1 MEIKPA
7 TMHAANAYDSF
18 ADDKKEE
25 LPPVDIEPFGDE
37 QGTEVKYR
45 VMKWWQCGM
54 LMIADNISLGILSLP
69 SAVATLGVVPAV
81 LILLGFSVISW
92 YTGFIIG
99 QFKLRYPQTHSM
111 GDAGAI
117 IMGRFGRELLGL
129 GQLLSCVFSMASHLL
144 TFSLLMN
151 ELTDHAICTIA
162 FTVVG
167 LVLSFLGA
175 LPRTMDK
182 VFWISLTSFA
192 SIFIATL
199 VTMIATGVQRPA
211 RAHIEIITDT
221 TFDKAFLA
229 VTDIIIAYV
238 AHATFFGF
246 ISEMEN
252 PRDFPKSLVML
263 QVVDTSM
270 YVVSAVVIY
279 CSVGP
284 GVSSPAL
291 SSAGPV
297 MKKVAYG
304 LAIPTVVFAGVIV
317 GHVACKYIYVR
328 LFRGSPHMHNNGL
341 LSVGAWV
348 GIALGLWTIAWII
361 AESIPVF
368 NDILGFMSALFGS
381 SFSYGFPAIF
391 WLFMNKGN
399 FFGSPRTAALT
410 IINLAILAM
419 ACAIC
424 GLGLYVSGK
433 SIHKNSKTSSWTCA
447 NNAA

>member
-54 LMIADNISLGILSLP
+54 CMSYRDKLVEWILN
-69 SAVATLGVVPAV
+69 
-81 LILLGFSVISW
+81 
-92 YTGFIIG
+92 
-99 QFKLRYPQTHSM
+99 
-111 GDAGAI
+111 
-117 IMGRFGRELLGL
+117 
-129 GQLLSCVFSMASHLL
+129 LLSDDSRQYLPGDFIPAIRRRDPGRSPDVHVFS
-144 TFSLLMN
+144 
-151 ELTDHAICTIA
+151 EGIY
-162 FTVVG
+162 
-167 LVLSFLGA
+167 
-175 LPRTMDK
+175 
-182 VFWISLTSFA
+182 SLTGLAFA

-229 VTDIIIAYV
+229 VTDIIIAYGKPT
-238 AHATFFGF
+238 ALHTLPSF
-246 ISEMEN
+246 IS
-252 PRDFPKSLVML
+252 R
-263 QVVDTSM
+263 VVDTSM